1 MDYHPGRAI
10 TALALAGALSL
21 SAIHAGERRSSGR
34 GAGDLEQS
42 GHLVRQGGDSWT
54 TRGGLVIRGRDPR
67 GMSRLDHIMRHTADD
82 PRRPRHG
89 VFTVSRKEVIEL
101 MDAVWRKAGSGRL
114 HPRVR
119 GRNAAYTDNTG
130 RDIGYLGGREG
141 TRKGQPRL
149 RSVRLVVRRDTA
161 EVITFFPTR

>member
-1 MDYHPGRAI
+1 MGYHPGRAV
-10 TALALAGALSL
+10 TVLALAGALSL
-21 SAIHAGERRSSGR
+21 STVHAGERRSSSR

-42 GHLVRQGGDSWT
+42 GHLVRQGADSWT
-54 TRGGLVIRGRDPR
+54 TRAGLVIRGRDPH

-101 MDAVWRKAGSGRL
+101 MDAVWRKAGAGTLR
-114 HPRVR
+114 PRVR

-130 RDIGYLGGREG
+130 RDIGYPGGREG
-141 TRKGQPRL
+141 ARKGQPRL
-149 RSVRLVVRRDTA
+149 RSVRLVVRQNTA
-161 EVITFFPTR
+161 EVITFFPVR